1 MAYKFLTAT
10 KTSVVPYLV
19 YVALG
24 TTGAV
29 TFATRYVMNHQD
41 VVIRKDQSRD
51 PWNQVHQGQNTKLF
65 SWNQDFWQ
73 SRQTLPDP
81 RAMFQQ
87 ENGTKSDVAK
97 IARARAVRKAKLAKD
112 KFSYDS
118 SIYDEPSTK

>member
-1 MAYKFLTAT
+1 
-10 KTSVVPYLV
+10 
-19 YVALG
+19 
-24 TTGAV
+24 
-29 TFATRYVMNHQD
+29 MNHQD

-51 PWNQVHQGQNTKLF
+51 PWNQVHQGQNTKPDLQASQKVF

-73 SRQTLPDP
+73 SRQTMPDP

-118 SIYDEPSTK
+118 SVYDEPAAK